1 MGAACTS
8 LANINGNENV
18 FQLIG
23 STPLSA
29 NDPAWNKLFSFNFP
43 IPLNSTEHKKT
54 IDETANLF
62 QLLRSN
68 NETTGNIA
76 SLLKVF
82 LVRATELKASAQCE
96 NRIFIW
102 QTCNALFILRI
113 IFTHLIKFEK
123 EDDLIKML
131 SPSEDE
137 SLLEGFAVQLV
148 EILIDIP
155 LNEDTALLHME
166 CVQNLILLLYTAAS
180 AYLNSNESTLF
191 KCLMLGPGAL
201 HAGLLTRTLLQ
212 HYCQQQKVPVTW
224 LRKPEQS
231 GSVVVGLA
239 TGLWGLI
246 SGSRASTET
255 EPISD
260 FQSQSLLLL
269 LVLVNHCSTDK
280 VWSNPYRQAL
290 LSFTDSQDPVQV
302 SPVHP
307 AACFRLD
314 YSVVYSAICDRLND
328 ERTTLL
334 LYLLLHQHQPF
345 RNYVYTH
352 ADIQTMVVA
361 LLRVLFDGDNQGS
374 HHLYMSLIVLLL
386 LSEDEGF
393 NSNIHNIIIRNPVW
407 YTDRVLNEISL
418 GGLVVLV
425 IVRTIQRNI
434 VKASDKYLH
443 TNCLATLANMAAYFR
458 RLHPYTCQR
467 LVTLLCVLNKR
478 RTRVLTEL
486 KSSTTVAIDDLDGK
500 SKEDLELDLSIL
512 DEVLRM
518 LLEILNAAFSHQLT
532 SNQNLI
538 YSILHKREVL
548 DVLRT
553 QDPFQDVVT
562 NLDLVSNYFTNKIG
576 NLNDPGVT
584 EILQSIQLGCAD
596 FPKDQLK
603 KFPELKFRYVEEE
616 QPEEFFIPYVW
627 SMVHSTSSLYW
638 STEALITLEN

>member
-1 MGAACTS
+1 MG
-8 LANINGNENV
+8 
-18 FQLIG
+18 
-23 STPLSA
+23 
-29 NDPAWNKLFSFNFP
+29 
-43 IPLNSTEHKKT
+43 
-54 IDETANLF
+54 
-62 QLLRSN
+62 LRSN

-180 AYLNSNESTLF
+180 AYLNSDESTLF

-314 YSVVYSAICDRLND
+314 YSVVYSAICDQLSD

-352 ADIQTMVVA
+352 ADIQTMVIS
-361 LLRVLFDGDNQGS
+361 LLRVLFNGDNQGS